1 MADDFVNPFE
11 KSASK
16 DDDFVNPFASEKI
29 KTETQE
35 PKKTVKDRLSSI
47 LGETTIGG
55 VLGTFA
61 PEITTGLGMAAGAF
75 PVTAPAAPFLLGAGS
90 AMRAARPA
98 AALGGAIAGGSGEI
112 GAQIAEAAG
121 QPEKVQEIVRFAAGA
136 VTPEFGNLIKYA
148 GGKLLNVIPLASKSD
163 ISTLF
168 NALTADLGLDVK
180 QLSPSQRKYIEKVA
194 NDIRGGA
201 TPESSKTVF
210 SALEAGAD
218 AIVQKYNNQAFT
230 LEREAQELSKAS
242 GEKVSRLMSQFEAGA
257 ESMRQSATERANNI
271 LANAQK
277 RADEIRSGQSGPMTG
292 IDAQDV
298 LAQGRRAADS
308 ILQDANN
315 RIARL
320 RQVAER
326 ARTTGAGRETV
337 AKETLSGIGQA
348 QRPTETGEAIR
359 SKVTPILDDLKAT
372 RAKNA
377 ETNKG
382 EAFGFAKMKE
392 QQGEMP
398 KNTEAFREA
407 MQTLDQDIKTATLDA
422 IKSPLQRI
430 RKALDPVRV
439 DEETGVVVGQPV
451 TFEGLEQIRRFLR
464 DRSYG
469 IPAEGY
475 DAINQQMAGRLA
487 DAVEKIQLEF
497 SPSIGKFLEQYRIDS
512 QPLNN
517 FKTKLGQAI
526 VGKEDFDLGRFV
538 TDPASIGNQIFK
550 TETGVKQL
558 VDLLGG
564 DVAQAENIA
573 RGFVMDQLGNATS
586 SDINTFVTR
595 TARDWI
601 DQFPTLKSQLVAA
614 ADKMSQAERVGAK
627 RQTLSNTLRKE
638 AQGLPIKAQTA
649 AGRAEQDA
657 AKQAAN
663 IEKQRELAAS
673 KELTAGEREAGR
685 VTSGAETDISKSSTA
700 VQRQAGKIESQA
712 EKEAAAKLTEGKKL
726 SAEGQ
731 KIKEQIVGNKYEVER
746 VKDLILSGDK
756 ALWNEVGPFIAEN
769 PKAKRAFA
777 DAVRSV
783 IADKALSSPKG
794 AVDAFA
800 LRVRPAIEQTGLM
813 SASELNALEQQIQK
827 INQTVEGPRKT
838 TFIQRAITNALI
850 GETARGINAVVNPID
865 ILFGRN
871 K

>member
-1 MADDFVNPFE
+1 MAEDFVNPFE
-11 KSASK
+11 TAQSK
-16 DDDFVNPFASEKI
+16 NTDFVDPFAAEKT
-29 KTETQE
+29 KTETKE
-35 PKKTVKDRLSSI
+35 PKKGFKDRLSTV
-47 LGETTIGG
+47 LGETSIGG
-55 VLGTFA
+55 VLGAFS

-148 GGKLLNVIPLASKSD
+148 GGKLLNTVGLASKSD
-163 ISTLF
+163 LSTLV
-168 NALTADLGLDVK
+168 NAISNDLGLDVK
-180 QLSPSQRKYIEKVA
+180 QLSPSQKKYIEKVA

-201 TPESSKTVF
+201 TPEASKTVY
-210 SALEAGAD
+210 SALESGAEN
-218 AIVQKYNNQAFT
+218 IVQRYNNQAFM
-230 LEREAQELSKAS
+230 LEREAQDISKAS
-242 GEKVSRLMSQFEAGA
+242 GDKVSRMMSQFESGA

-277 RADEIRSGQSGPMTG
+277 RADEIRAGKSGPMAG

-298 LAQGRRAADS
+298 LAQGRRAADE
-308 ILQDANN
+308 ILQDANT
-315 RIARL
+315 RITRL
-320 RQVAER
+320 RQIAEK
-326 ARTTGAGRETV
+326 ARTTGAGRAEA
-337 AKETLSGIGQA
+337 AKETLAGVGQA

-359 SKVTPILDDLKAT
+359 GKVTPILDELKAT
-372 RAKNA
+372 RAANA
-377 ETNKG
+377 EANKG
-382 EAFGFAKMKE
+382 EAFNFAKLKE
-392 QQGEMP
+392 QQGVMP
-398 KNTEAFREA
+398 KDTAAFNET
-407 MQTLDQDIKTATLDA
+407 MQMLDQDIKTATLDA

-430 RKALDPVRV
+430 RQALDPVKEV
-439 DEETGVVVGQPV
+439 EGVVVGQPV

-487 DAVEKIQLEF
+487 DAVEKIQQEF
-497 SPSIGKFLEQYRIDS
+497 SPSIKKFLEQYRIDS

-564 DVAQAENIA
+564 DTAQAEKLA
-573 RGFVMDQLGNATS
+573 RGYVMDQLGNATS
-586 SDINTFVTR
+586 KDINTFVTR

-601 DQFPTLKSQLVAA
+601 DQFPALKSQLVAA
-614 ADKMSQAERVGAK
+614 ADKMAQAERVGAK
-627 RQTLSNTLRKE
+627 RQTLSDTLRTE

-649 AGRAEQDA
+649 ATRTEQDV
-657 AKQAAN
+657 AKQIAN
-663 IEKQRELAAS
+663 IEKQRETAAT
-673 KELTAGEREAGR
+673 KELTAGEREAAKITG
-685 VTSGAETDISKSSTA
+685 GAETDISQSAKA
-700 VQRQAGKIESQA
+700 VQRQAGKVESQA
-712 EKEAAAKLTEGKKL
+712 EKEAAAKLTEGQKL

-731 KIKEQIVGNKYEVER
+731 KIKDQILGKTFPVER
-746 VKDLILSGDK
+746 VKDIILSGDK
-756 ALWNEVGPFIAEN
+756 ALWSEVGPIIAAD
-769 PKAKRAFA
+769 PTAKRAFA

-794 AVDAFA
+794 AVDAFSM
-800 LRVRPAIEQTGLM
+800 RVRPAIEQTGLM
-813 SASELNALEQQIQK
+813 TTSELNSLEQQIQK

-838 TFIQRAITNALI
+838 TLIQRAISNALI
-850 GETARGINAVVNPID
+850 GEAARGINAVVNPMD
-865 ILFGRN
+865 ILFGR
-871 K
+871 KK